1 MAALLDELKIEKVL
15 VYGISGG
22 GPTCLNFALKHP
34 NRCFG
39 IMTEVAIYG
48 NFKHPKF
55 EQL

>member
-55 EQL
+55 DQL

>member
-15 VYGISGG
+15 VYGVSGG
-22 GPTCLNFALKHP
+22 GPTCLNFALRHP

-39 IMTEVAIYG
+39 MMTEVAIYG

-55 EQL
+55 DQM